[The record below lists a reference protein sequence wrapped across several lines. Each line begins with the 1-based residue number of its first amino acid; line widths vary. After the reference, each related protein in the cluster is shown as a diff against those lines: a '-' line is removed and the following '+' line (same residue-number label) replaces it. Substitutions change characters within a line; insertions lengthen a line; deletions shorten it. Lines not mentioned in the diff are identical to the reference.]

1 MSFISQQTP
10 NNDASVD
17 KTSSKPTLRP
27 SLRTLSQEQV
37 NSQNNTN
44 GNRKGYIM
52 PSRSNSFGPDGA
64 RLSPPLPM
72 GARSPSETANSSF
85 PLNDLDYE
93 SDPAAVAQELSNL
106 QALRRMSMDVN
117 GAAGNDPDLP
127 SFQSNFGIPPV
138 APKSE
143 SEDDAS
149 RLFWVPAHLHPEL
162 APTEFKTF
170 LDNRVE
176 TMKRRS
182 GDFALPAAGTQR
194 KPSGGGLQRKKSM
207 LSRQIDNSGGR
218 GADGYQDGADRLDR
232 KRSQSKD
239 STNMGI
245 ANLQDLETLLND
257 PSKAIQRLSL
267 ESSRSGDTPGAEDLP
282 ILPNIPPTNSLR
294 RSTRT
299 TYRRGSLRKTDRVPP
314 SKRVI
319 KSPDTD
325 TEEQRSPT
333 PTSTPVE
340 LLPTGRTS
348 DEQVQSTT
356 DVGAGKNFSR
366 PGRVGAG
373 RGAPTISPPLPNSHT
388 HQVPP
393 VPATGQAA
401 SESTAPLLSTP
412 QPKQFVSRIASNGK
426 TTAQIPHNRTPSVPQ
441 IIKTPPQPEEQR
453 PVSTISSVTTPKPQ
467 APPPTSR
474 LPERASSHD
483 VPPRS
488 ASPPRAMPNGS
499 FAARQAKRTAMGP
512 PLKGQDNNQ
521 TLSQMAAHPSP
532 LPGTGTRTDSLSFI
546 PTLTE
551 DKKADAK
558 KVGLKK
564 EPADA
569 PRKSSWG
576 LGFLSGGEEKE
587 KEKRKE
593 EEAKGRVKAKTL
605 TKPGDNTRLDVLQ
618 TTMEGSRGRESILID
633 RSDIKLEEERKK
645 ESTRKSNAAEAKK
658 EKEPG
663 FLSSI
668 FGGGKKKGDRE
679 SIGKKASR
687 DLSPDP
693 PARILKPDIDYNWT
707 RFSILEER
715 AIYRMAHIKLANP
728 RRALYSQVLLSN
740 FMYSYLAKVQQM
752 HPQIQI
758 PQTAAQKAQQRLQE
772 ERARKKS
779 DQPEEYYQYQK
790 YQEVGLLHPYSLRY
804 ITYLF
809 LPIIASSTL
818 EDNKLNLL
826 TQMQQQQDAAHS
838 NHTQAATH
846 HSSAHGPSAHINST
860 DGAYDHDASSHHEHH
875 YEYGDQQDPMAQHRT
890 SSRAGPGQHQQHAG
904 SNGIY
909 GPGHG
914 GNSTAYG
921 PGHGSNNVANGP
933 GHGSN
938 NVAHGPGHGGSTNA
952 HGPGHGGGGSNH
964 GPGHGG
970 RSNSSYEYHRG
981 AQQAGNQQGLGMGMN
996 KGRAAREEKEYSAYQ
1011 YQNAQFEEPGRD
1023 MDDDMW

>member
-1 MSFISQQTP
+1 MYEDPSYGNRNSRPLSFLPSPRDMSFVSQQAP
-10 NNDASVD
+10 KADAPVD
-17 KTSSKPTLRP
+17 KTSSSKPTLRP
-27 SLRTLSQEQV
+27 SPRKLSQEQV
-37 NSQNNTN
+37 NPQSITN
-44 GNRKGYIM
+44 GNRKGYVM

-64 RLSPPLPM
+64 HLSPPLPM

-138 APKSE
+138 TPKGA

-232 KRSQSKD
+232 KRSQGKD
-239 STNMGI
+239 TTHAGI
-245 ANLQDLETLLND
+245 ANLQDLETLLKD
-257 PSKAIQRLSL
+257 PSKTIQRLSL
-267 ESSRSGDTPGAEDLP
+267 ETDVNGDDPSTADMP
-282 ILPNIPPTNSLR
+282 ILPSIPATNSLR

-299 TYRRGSLRKTDRVPP
+299 TYRRGSLRKGERVPP
-314 SKRVI
+314 SKRAV

-333 PTSTPVE
+333 STSTPVE
-340 LLPTGRTS
+340 PLRTS
-348 DEQVQSTT
+348 SEQTQSTA
-356 DVGAGKNFSR
+356 DANAGKNFSR
-366 PGRVGAG
+366 PGRVGMG
-373 RGAPTISPPLPNSHT
+373 RGSPATPSSPPNSQT
-388 HQVPP
+388 PQVSSLS
-393 VPATGQAA
+393 TSGQAA
-401 SESTAPLLSTP
+401 SESTPPLLSSP

-441 IIKTPPQPEEQR
+441 IVKTPPPPEDHR
-453 PVSTISSVTTPKPQ
+453 PASTIASVTAQKSQVPVP
-467 APPPTSR
+467 ASR

-483 VPPRS
+483 APPRS

-512 PLKGQDNNQ
+512 PIKGQDSNQ

-558 KVGLKK
+558 KVSSKK
-564 EPADA
+564 EPIDA

-576 LGFLSGGEEKE
+576 LGFLSGSEEKE

-593 EEAKGRVKAKTL
+593 EEAKDARRVKAKTL
-605 TKPGDNTRLDVLQ
+605 SKPGDNTRLDVLQ
-618 TTMEGSRGRESILID
+618 TTMDGSRGRESILID
-633 RSDIKLEEERKK
+633 RSDLKLEEERKK
-645 ESTRKSNAAEAKK
+645 ESTRKSSAAEAKK
-658 EKEPG
+658 DKETG
-663 FLSSI
+663 ILSSF
-668 FGGGKKKGDRE
+668 FGAGKKKSDRE
-679 SIGKKASR
+679 SISKKASR
-687 DLSPDP
+687 ELSPDP

-752 HPQIQI
+752 HPQIPI

-779 DQPEEYYQYQK
+779 EQPEEYYQYQK
-790 YQEVGLLHPYSLRY
+790 YQEVSLS
-804 ITYLF
+804 YL
-809 LPIIASSTL
+809 
-818 EDNKLNLL
+818 
-826 TQMQQQQDAAHS
+826 DAA
-838 NHTQAATH
+838 
-846 HSSAHGPSAHINST
+846 
-860 DGAYDHDASSHHEHH
+860 
-875 YEYGDQQDPMAQHRT
+875 
-890 SSRAGPGQHQQHAG
+890 
-904 SNGIY
+904 
-909 GPGHG
+909 
-914 GNSTAYG
+914 
-921 PGHGSNNVANGP
+921 
-933 GHGSN
+933 
-938 NVAHGPGHGGSTNA
+938 
-952 HGPGHGGGGSNH
+952 
-964 GPGHGG
+964 
-970 RSNSSYEYHRG
+970 
-981 AQQAGNQQGLGMGMN
+981 
-996 KGRAAREEKEYSAYQ
+996 AARLFSLSSLLAPLSEEDVLILAT
-1011 YQNAQFEEPGRD
+1011 
-1023 MDDDMW
+1023 